1 MTSQDYR
8 VHESRYRPDD
18 YADDPRRERYEDA
31 RRYQSGRRDL
41 QSPAGYAR
49 GSDFGPRGDYG
60 RDGEN
65 SIRRGGEPSGRGRYE
80 EDYFGGEGLL
90 AERDYHDRG
99 RESRNYEFYDL
110 EGYGGRPAGQ
120 YQAGGYRPG
129 ERDNSAIRNPRF
141 APYVEAH
148 WDDYKGNRS
157 TRPRW
162 LAYRGEGPSWAGGEL
177 QDEHARYHGVGPKN
191 YKRSDERI
199 REDVSDHLS
208 DDPLVDAS
216 EIEVNV
222 QNSEVTL
229 NGTVENR
236 VQRRR
241 AELAAEQVSGVSH
254 IQNNL
259 RVKHTS
265 QGARH
270 SGEQASGAAD
280 PANALK
286 IAGQSR

>member
-1 MTSQDYR
+1 MIRAASAMRTRAGFKAAAGTCRAKR
-8 VHESRYRPDD
+8 VTPVAVIS
-18 YADDPRRERYEDA
+18 A
-31 RRYQSGRRDL
+31 RVAIMGATAKALSG
-41 QSPAGYAR
+41 A
-49 GSDFGPRGDYG
+49 
-60 RDGEN
+60 
-65 SIRRGGEPSGRGRYE
+65 
-80 EDYFGGEGLL
+80 L
-90 AERDYHDRG
+90 A
-99 RESRNYEFYDL
+99 S
-110 EGYGGRPAGQ
+110 RPA
-120 YQAGGYRPG
+120 AA
-129 ERDNSAIRNPRF
+129 AIRNPRL
-141 APYVEAH
+141 AAYGEALR
-148 WDDYKGNRS
+148 DDYQGNWAARQ
-157 TRPRW
+157 RW

-177 QDEHARYHGVGPKN
+177 QDEHARYHGIGPKN

-216 EIEVNV
+216 EIEVSV

-229 NGTVENR
+229 NGIVENR

-259 RVKHTS
+259 RVRRAS

-270 SGEQASGAAD
+270 SGGQASGAAYQ
-280 PANALK
+280 ANVPK